1 MNKIVVCLLLAAL
14 SCLAA
19 SAEPIS
25 PSTDV
30 LTKNVDGEY
39 VTIFGPDSFYS
50 DLSGFYNPLVVV
62 NGTAIIGGK

>member
-1 MNKIVVCLLLAAL
+1 MNKLVVCLLLALLFCL
-14 SCLAA
+14 SA
-19 SAEPIS
+19 SAEQIS

-50 DLSGFYNPLVVV
+50 DLSGFFNPLVVV

>member
-1 MNKIVVCLLLAAL
+1 MHRLVLGICVALLL
-14 SCLAA
+14 CGLA
-19 SAEPIS
+19 SSEPIS

-50 DLSGFYNPLVVV
+50 DLSGFFNPVSYI
-62 NGTAIIGGK
+62 NGTAVIGGK